1 MQREPRRAAAQA
13 CVREQ
18 RALSVP
24 KKQPRG
30 DFHPIG
36 PSATAAAAAGG
47 RAYVGLRREPR
58 DGALHGSR
66 ERTLC
71 YEVLWSVR
79 PQSASASLCTAARS
93 GTETQKDGRENKES
107 VK

>member
-1 MQREPRRAAAQA
+1 M
-13 CVREQ
+13 CREQ

-36 PSATAAAAAGG
+36 PSATAAG
-47 RAYVGLRREPR
+47 RACVGLRREPR
-58 DGALHGSR
+58 DGALHGGG

-71 YEVLWSVR
+71 Y
-79 PQSASASLCTAARS
+79 
-93 GTETQKDGRENKES
+93 
-107 VK
+107 